1 MILKLRVHGMIGCCL
16 GFDCGVDFL
25 VDCGCEFVNVNCGEF
40 FSFLSFFKSVVMRKG
55 FVGLMSQIF
64 MIYGYG
70 V

>member
-25 VDCGCEFVNVNCGEF
+25 VDCGCEFVNVYCGEF
-40 FSFLSFFKSVVMRKG
+40 FFSFVVMREEDS
-55 FVGLMSQIF
+55 VGLMIR
-64 MIYGYG
+64 GYG